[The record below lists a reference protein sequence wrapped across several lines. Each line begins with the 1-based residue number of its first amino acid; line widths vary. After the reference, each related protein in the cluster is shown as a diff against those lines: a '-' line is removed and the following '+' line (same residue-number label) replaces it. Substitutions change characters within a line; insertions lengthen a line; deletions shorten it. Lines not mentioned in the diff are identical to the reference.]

1 MGKIHSL
8 IIGGTKGIG
17 QNLVNLLASQ
27 GHQTSVIARG
37 IPPPNEQ
44 PKNNVHHWSVNLLDH
59 DKLLRTLAEI
69 VKRDGKLNNLV
80 FFQRYRDKEDD
91 WKGEIETSLTA
102 TKLTIERLAD
112 DFESQSASIV
122 LVSSVNSHLINKD
135 LTLGYHVAKFALVQ
149 MARYYAVSLGPK
161 GIRVN
166 SISPGTILKGK
177 STNFFLNDQQLHDAY
192 RNIIPLG
199 RMGTASEVSE
209 VIAFLLSPKAS
220 FLTGQDIIVDGGVSV
235 QYQEFLATKLQAERA
250 SSGPQ

>member
-1 MGKIHSL
+1 
-8 IIGGTKGIG
+8 
-17 QNLVNLLASQ
+17 
-27 GHQTSVIARG
+27 
-37 IPPPNEQ
+37 
-44 PKNNVHHWSVNLLDH
+44 
-59 DKLLRTLAEI
+59 
-69 VKRDGKLNNLV
+69 
-80 FFQRYRDKEDD
+80 
-91 WKGEIETSLTA
+91 
-102 TKLTIERLAD
+102 
-112 DFESQSASIV
+112 
-122 LVSSVNSHLINKD
+122 
-135 LTLGYHVAKFALVQ
+135 